1 MPPPLPPIYPYG
13 TYFQR
18 NYSHG
23 ERIEFRGLPDWGW
36 EHPDWGDA
44 KKRKK
49 LIANTPKDLQ
59 VPGDWITWKNHRLRK
74 RGFYDSY
81 NNRTHDVEEAPPRV
95 VLREKSYSKNLNI
108 PLKAPEPDF
117 PSPGHLEFKIWL
129 QHKVEE
135 IAQGR
140 SSSNV
145 LHRQGRIDDELEA
158 KEAEDNL
165 TEMISDI
172 LNEDLLKPK
181 YHAKRLSSEQKH
193 INLMLKIIGRK
204 TGQTITKDPYFHGR
218 DINDEQFHHMKTGMD
233 TPTFLDIICRQL
245 IKVLIG
251 ESKTKSPNLH
261 SKSSIISKNRKIY
274 KFQEPPKFLRYAKKN
289 GVVVAAADVKAAIRI
304 NPEFIDN
311 NGDFSKNKFNSWL
324 KRKNKKNALH
334 SKTAKQLKT
343 RLKARG
349 LPTSGNKAALQS
361 RLFIAKY
368 EDQTKI
374 DLTIQLLVQKEINP
388 PDSWQYA
395 EVETSSM
402 KFVERLNKDVEKVI
416 LETIKE
422 VREMVEDPGDP
433 YKIRDGWEHPDWGDA
448 EKRKKLVGLSPTEKE
463 ELESLLGLKWDAGIS
478 EYIPVTSG
486 CFGNW
491 NFEPGTSFE
500 KASIQNIRKT
510 INNIIVILQS
520 RELIQFESMDK
531 DQYRQHFS
539 TSTSKKQSGY
549 RGSKADALVIHF
561 TPKLLRK
568 IGKSEYTHFKERKE
582 HAIYR
587 FLRGASDRWMYS
599 PPQSHEM
606 DSPPKGGGFLEPQL
620 RGIASHSH
628 RNFEELKTPRCNA
641 NAEIIDAL
649 NALQETQWEI
659 NLDLLKALF
668 DIKMEGGRN
677 LRAVPVSQWGE
688 KADGLIVKIHPKG
701 EFKSVYYGGKNS
713 FSAQSDWD
721 EFKRGR
727 GQILKWIMRI
737 INHNAN
743 VFWHAWETDFRGRLQ
758 PKCTTLSPQEDDLN
772 RAMIRFKHWKP
783 LGDAPDDRRGIDWI
797 HVHVHNM
804 MEGVDEANGSSIWA
818 SDPAKKK
825 QTFQTRIKWVEE
837 NLDQLR
843 QMAKFPRIHREILR
857 LDRRRPGGGDVF
869 QRLAALL
876 ELDRAY
882 TEYEGN
888 GGDWSKVLSG
898 QPVYLDAT
906 CNGYQH
912 ASTILR
918 NYELARLVNV
928 VGDKGQR
935 PQDLYAVVANAAR
948 DKSDGDT
955 KNKTVAELKS
965 MLRQNGLPIGG
976 NKSELV
982 ERLYDEIPLMRS
994 AEAVRAE
1001 LENYLDDPNQVDIAI
1016 ERIFDRSVAKKPTM
1030 ISAYGSTKSG
1040 IRKCFHGRGQKGP
1053 AGFWDSNK
1061 TPREKKEDEKK
1072 LERMEK
1078 KHKISQKFRDICRRM
1093 HDSSTDSDE
1102 KWRLNAQLQQMK
1114 KNKNLSND
1122 QFGNYKKFL
1131 KETKP
1136 IEIWNEESSLRNA
1149 ILEKGDELYGST
1161 FPSIKKK
1168 GFFIDLK
1175 NHIRPK
1181 NPLSPRFVKFLDE
1194 RARRQN
1200 KLTKLVHEAY
1210 YDAIEEVTGR
1220 AFVALLNDFSSV
1232 ANDGVDPQ
1240 DAPRATQSKGDGLW
1254 PGVQWHLPQDE
1265 KKGFQVNNYYIKS
1278 RESSKTREGNP
1289 FRPESVFS
1297 ALLPE
1302 WYSVQKSPFKGGP
1315 SGPRSPQRI
1324 KQSMQDEWGN
1334 IPGVKKR
1341 LDDLTSVT
1349 RKKLLPIL
1357 DYINTQNNGQPPNP
1371 GRLAEIQEILE
1382 HRNISL
1388 TKYEDEEWLRI
1399 LHSEGSKQME
1409 GHKNDFIEDYVEQA
1423 RNQKAVQGG
1432 QPWTSADEK
1441 KATKLANKEYSE
1453 GQLPGSLKDWI
1464 TNNHVLAQKIVPNF
1478 IQSLDAYHMRR
1489 TINQCKTEFDDLS
1502 FWAVHDAF
1510 GTHARD
1516 VETMAQIVK
1525 RTFYEI
1531 HRSLRLKGWI
1541 SPQSSSLTLKHILDS
1556 EYIIN

>member
-18 NYSHG
+18 NYSQG

-36 EHPDWGDA
+36 EHPDWGGA

-49 LIANTPKDLQ
+49 LIANTPKNLQ
-59 VPGDWITWKNHRLRK
+59 VPGDWITWKNHRLKK

-95 VLREKSYSKNLNI
+95 VLREKSYSSNLNI

-129 QHKVEE
+129 QHKVEQ
-135 IAQGR
+135 ISQGR
-140 SSSNV
+140 SSSRI
-145 LHRQGRIDDELEA
+145 LHQQGRTDDELEA

-172 LNEDLLKPK
+172 LDEDLLEPK
-181 YHAKRLSSEQKH
+181 QPQKKLSDEQKH

-204 TGQTITKDPYFHGR
+204 TGKTFIADPYFHGR
-218 DINDEQFHHMKTGMD
+218 DFDDEQIHHINTGMSA
-233 TPTFLDIICRQL
+233 PTFLDIICRQL

-251 ESKTKSPNLH
+251 ESTTKSP
-261 SKSSIISKNRKIY
+261 SARKSAIVRKNRKIY
-274 KFQEPPKFLRYAKKN
+274 TYQERSKLLRYAKKN
-289 GVVVAAADVKAAIRI
+289 NVVVTAAEVKAEIQN
-304 NPEFIDN
+304 NPEFTDN
-311 NGDFSKNKFNSWL
+311 NGAFSKDKFNLWL
-324 KRKNKKNALH
+324 KRKNKKNDLH
-334 SKTAKQLKT
+334 SQKANHLKT
-343 RLKARG
+343 LLKARG
-349 LPTSGNKAALQS
+349 LKTSGNKAALLS
-361 RLFIAKY
+361 RLFIAEY
-368 EDQTKI
+368 NDDRKI
-374 DLTIQLLVQKEINP
+374 ELTIRSLEQIDP
-388 PDSWQYA
+388 PDDWQYA
-395 EVETSSM
+395 EVQTSSM
-402 KFVERLNKDVEKVI
+402 IFVERLNKDAEKVI
-416 LETIKE
+416 LETIEE
-422 VREMVEDPGDP
+422 VREMVCKPGDP
-433 YKIRDGWEHPDWGDA
+433 YKIRDNN
-448 EKRKKLVGLSPTEKE
+448 VGLSPTEFK
-463 ELESLLGLKWDAGIS
+463 ELETLLSLKWDAGRNQ
-478 EYIPVTSG
+478 YIPVKSG

-491 NFEPGTSFE
+491 SFNPGTSFE
-500 KASIQNIRKT
+500 KASSQNIRKT

-520 RELIQFESMDK
+520 RKLIQFESMDK

-539 TSTSKKQSGY
+539 GSSTKKQHRF
-549 RGSKADALVIHF
+549 RGAKADALVIHF
-561 TPKLLRK
+561 TKELLDK
-568 IGKSEYTHFKERKE
+568 IGKSEYTHFRDRKE

-606 DSPPKGGGFLEPQL
+606 NSPPEGGGFLVSQL
-620 RGIASHSH
+620 RGIASDSY
-628 RNFEELKTPRCNA
+628 RTFEELKTPRCKA

-659 NLDLLKALF
+659 NLHLLRALF
-668 DIKMEGGRN
+668 EIKMEGGRN
-677 LRAVPVSQWGE
+677 LSDYQVSEWE
-688 KADGLIVKIHPKG
+688 NKANGLIVKIHPKPK
-701 EFKSVYYGGKNS
+701 FRTVYNGSEDS
-713 FSAQSDWD
+713 FSEPADYD

-727 GQILKWIMRI
+727 DEILKWIMRI

-743 VFWHAWETDFRGRLQ
+743 VFWHGWETDFRGRLQ
-758 PKCTTLSPQEDDLN
+758 PKCRTLSPHEDDLN

-825 QTFQTRIKWVEE
+825 QTFETRIKWVEE

-843 QMAKFPRIHREILR
+843 QMAKFPIIHRETLR

-888 GGDWSKVLSG
+888 GGDWSKVFSG
-898 QPVYLDAT
+898 QPVHLDAT

-935 PQDLYAVVANAAR
+935 PQDLYEVVATAAR
-948 DKSDGDT
+948 DKSVGDT
-955 KNKTVAELKS
+955 KNKTVAELKF

-982 ERLYDEIPLMRS
+982 ERLYDDIPLMRS

-1001 LENYLDDPNQVDIAI
+1001 LENYLGNANQVDIAI
-1016 ERIFDRSVAKKPTM
+1016 KRIFDRSVAKKPTM
-1030 ISAYGSTKSG
+1030 ISAYGAKKTGLTK
-1040 IRKCFHGRGQKGP
+1040 CLHGRGQDGP
-1053 AGFWDSNK
+1053 PAYWTSNK

-1072 LERMEK
+1072 LKNMEK
-1078 KHKISQKFRDICRRM
+1078 KHKLTQKYRDICRRIY
-1093 HDSSTDSDE
+1093 DSSTAPDE
-1102 KWRLNAQLQQMK
+1102 KWRLNTQLQQMA
-1114 KNKNLSND
+1114 KNKNLSD
-1122 QFGNYKKFL
+1122 TQFGNYKKYL

-1149 ILEKGDELYGST
+1149 ILEKDDELNGSK

-1181 NPLSPRFVKFLDE
+1181 KPLSPQYVKFLDE

-1220 AFVALLNDFSSV
+1220 AFVALLEDLSNV
-1232 ANDGVDPQ
+1232 ANDGVDSQ
-1240 DAPRATQSKGDGLW
+1240 DAPRATRSEGDGLW

-1278 RESSKTREGNP
+1278 RDSSKTREGNP

-1297 ALLPE
+1297 ALLPD
-1302 WYSVQKSPFKGGP
+1302 WYTVKNSPFKGGS

-1324 KQSMQDEWGN
+1324 KQSMGDEWGN
-1334 IPGVKKR
+1334 IPGVKKS
-1341 LDDLTSVT
+1341 LDDLTTVS

-1357 DYINTQNNGQPPNP
+1357 DYISAQNKGQPSNP
-1371 GRLAEIQEILE
+1371 GRLVEIKEILE

-1399 LHSEGSKQME
+1399 LHSEASVRME
-1409 GHKNDFIEDYVEQA
+1409 DHKNAFIEDYVKEA
-1423 RNQKAVQGG
+1423 LNQRAVQGG
-1432 QPWTSADEK
+1432 QPWTPADQK
-1441 KATKLANKEYSE
+1441 KATKSAKDAYSE

-1464 TNNHVLAQKIVPNF
+1464 TNNHVLAKKIVPNF
-1478 IQSLDAYHMRR
+1478 IQSLDAYHMRK
-1489 TINQCKTEFDDLS
+1489 TINQCKTEFEDLS

-1516 VETMAQIVK
+1516 AGTMAEIVK

-1531 HRSLRLKGWI
+1531 HRSLRFKGWI
-1541 SPQSSSLTLKHILDS
+1541 SPRSRSLTLKDILDS